1 MKYAGSVD
9 YDNDQGE
16 WVDTLVE
23 RDTKIEFIIEMK
35 RLLRTRRNSSVF
47 LLWKLI
53 MVRKEILQK
62 RSELNANN
70 QTPQKKVP
78 EFRMGSEKKHS
89 QSQSKTSLKTKLIRA
104 AGSYGNFE
112 KKYKVCSFTTTN
124 NQAKKLIPRNQKCFC
139 NSQKKFKRCCMI
151 D

>member
-47 LLWKLI
+47 
-53 MVRKEILQK
+53 
-62 RSELNANN
+62 
-70 QTPQKKVP
+70 
-78 EFRMGSEKKHS
+78 FCC
-89 QSQSKTSLKTKLIRA
+89 
-104 AGSYGNFE
+104 GN
-112 KKYKVCSFTTTN
+112 
-124 NQAKKLIPRNQKCFC
+124 
-139 NSQKKFKRCCMI
+139 
-151 D
+151 